1 MPSTSSSAAVG
12 ASPPPEKATS
22 LIDRYGLGARLQGDG
37 ASSTGKWEATREG
50 READLR
56 ARKERMILEARR

>member
-1 MPSTSSSAAVG
+1 VPQ
-12 ASPPPEKATS
+12 KATS
-22 LIDRYGLGARLQGDG
+22 LIDRYGLSARLEGEG